1 MPQRTID
8 AHIHLYD
15 LERNPYTW
23 LKAEPIP
30 EIFDG
35 FLGDITPI
43 KQTYDVEHFLAD
55 AAPGNVVKSVCIEV
69 GWDPADLA
77 GETAWLQSRADEH
90 GVPQGIV
97 AGAELDD
104 EGIGEL
110 LQEHCRHANIRGI
123 REILNA
129 HDDPA
134 WDFSGRPALTNDPA
148 WRRGFALLERHDLVF
163 DLQIYPHQ
171 AADAAALARAFPGIQ
186 IVLDHA
192 AMPIERDAA
201 GLERWRAATDA
212 LAACPNVTAKISGL
226 AMQDHDWTV
235 DSIRPI
241 VAGTLEAFGPD
252 RCMWA
257 SNFPID
263 KLYTDY
269 GTIVSAYETIAA
281 ELGLSAAEQDAFFYA
296 TAERVYRL

>member
-1 MPQRTID
+1 VPPRAID
-8 AHIHLYD
+8 SHYHLYE
-15 LERNPYTW
+15 LEGNPYTW

-30 EIFDG
+30 EIFDA

-69 GWDPADLA
+69 GWDPGDLA

-90 GVPQGIV
+90 GVPEAIV
-97 AGAELDD
+97 AGVEL
-104 EGIGEL
+104 ESEAVGEL
-110 LQEHCRHANIRGI
+110 LEEHCRYANTRGV
-123 REILNA
+123 RQLLNA

-134 WDFSGRPALTNDPA
+134 WDFTGRPGLMNDPA

-171 AADAAALARAFPGIQ
+171 ADRAAELAQAFPGIQ
-186 IVLDHA
+186 IALDHS

-201 GLERWRAATDA
+201 GLARWRAAIDA
-212 LAACPNVTAKISGL
+212 LAACPNVTVKICGL

-235 DSIRPI
+235 ESIRPI
-241 VAGTLEAFGPD
+241 VAGTFEAFGAD

-269 GTIVSAYETIAA
+269 GTIVSAYETIAS

-296 TAERVYRL
+296 TAERVYRI